1 MGIMAAISRDPALED
16 ALQSLLPNWPSL
28 SQTEKIKTF
37 ENLPRNIAEELFLD
51 LPTADQAVLL
61 LHQPTTDRRTWM
73 RILPP
78 DDAADLIQMLPTE
91 ERSAHLDLL
100 DEATRREVLALMWYA
115 EDVAGGLMN
124 PRFIRLR
131 PEVPVEVGLRYTR
144 MQLSQP
150 VEFVDFVYVLDN
162 DQRLIGVVT
171 LRDLLLAEPDKMVSD
186 IMATNLMWIPENMEQ
201 DDISQKFAMSG
212 LKAIPVCDVNGKMR
226 GIITS
231 DDIIDVVREEA
242 ASDIQK
248 LGGSEALDEP
258 YFQIPFFKMIK
269 KRAGWLVILFL
280 GEMLTATAMGHFE
293 AEIAKAVV
301 LALFIPLIISSGGNS
316 GSQATSIIIRS
327 LALNEVRLKD
337 WARVVSKE
345 LLSGLFLGSI
355 LGAIG
360 MVRIFLW
367 PSRNTTY
374 GEHFVLIAMTVGVS
388 LIGVVLWGTL
398 IGSTLPLILRRLGFD
413 PAAASAP
420 FVATLV
426 DVTGIVIYFTVA
438 SIFLGGVLL

>member
-1 MGIMAAISRDPALED
+1 MAATPKEKVLTDTFR
-16 ALQSLLPNWPSL
+16 SLLPNWPSL
-28 SQTEKIKTF
+28 SSVEKIKAF
-37 ENLPRNIAEELFLD
+37 EALPRQTAEDLFMD
-51 LPTADQAVLL
+51 LPTADQSILL
-61 LHQPTTDRRTWM
+61 LHQPLTDRRTWM

-78 DDAADLIQMLPTE
+78 DDVADLIQTLPRE
-91 ERSAHLDLL
+91 ERSHHLDLL
-100 DEATRREVLALMWYA
+100 DDATRQEVLALMLYA

-131 PEVPVEVGLRYTR
+131 SDVSVEVGLRYTR

-150 VEFVDFVYVLDN
+150 VEFVDFVYVLDS
-162 DQRLIGVVT
+162 DQKLIGVIT
-171 LRDLLLAEPDKMVSD
+171 LRELLLSEPGKMVND
-186 IMATNLMWIPENMEQ
+186 VMNKDLDWIPENMDQES
-201 DDISQKFAMSG
+201 ISQKFAMTG
-212 LKAIPVCDVNGKMR
+212 LKAIPVCDLSGKMR

-242 ASDIQK
+242 SRDIQK
-248 LGGSEALDEP
+248 LGGTEALDEP
-258 YFQIPFFKMIK
+258 YFQIPFFKMIR
-269 KRAGWLVILFL
+269 KRAGWLIILFF
-280 GEMLTATAMGHFE
+280 GEMFTATAMGHFE

-327 LALNEVRLKD
+327 MALNEVRLRD
-337 WARVVSKE
+337 WWRVISKE

-355 LGAIG
+355 LGVIG
-360 MVRIFLW
+360 LFRILLW
-367 PSRNTTY
+367 PTRNTLY
-374 GEHFVLIAMTVGVS
+374 GEHYFLIAFTVSTS
-388 LIGVVLWGTL
+388 LVGVVLWGTV

-438 SIFLGGVLL
+438 SIFLRGVLL